1 MSNLSKRWEA
11 NREPALT
18 TRVKEAVRPPGPLKP
33 RLDAAVHR
41 IEVQIQKL
49 EQTSNRMD
57 ERDKSIFNRVVDA
70 YEKHDTTRAHIF
82 ANELAEIR
90 KMESMILQA
99 RLALDQIV
107 LRLKTVTELG
117 DIAVTLAPVIGVL
130 QSIKHS
136 MGGISPEATNEFTA
150 IGDLLSGIVLDAGV
164 ISGSTINFDT
174 VNEDSQKI
182 IVEAA
187 AVAEQRMKT
196 RFPEIPA
203 IDEKTGEK
211 VRP

>member
-1 MSNLSKRWEA
+1 
-11 NREPALT
+11 LT

>member
-1 MSNLSKRWEA
+1 M
-11 NREPALT
+11 T

>member
-1 MSNLSKRWEA
+1 M
-11 NREPALT
+11 T
-18 TRVKEAVRPPGPLKP
+18 TRVKEAVRPTGPLKP

>member
-1 MSNLSKRWEA
+1 
-11 NREPALT
+11 
-18 TRVKEAVRPPGPLKP
+18 
-33 RLDAAVHR
+33 
-41 IEVQIQKL
+41 
-49 EQTSNRMD
+49 MD